1 MRRPYDVRP
10 VLTLL
15 RDYLQCWLKG
25 PPIYYAWMLF
35 LLAVVA
41 VGGIAYLSQ
50 LKGGLGVTAMTNQ
63 VSWGL
68 YISNFTFLVGVA
80 AAAVLLIIPAYVY
93 NWAPIKEIA
102 VLGEGLAVS
111 ALVMCMLFVTLD
123 LGRPERVW
131 HLLPVVG
138 RPNFPS
144 SMLVWDIIVL
154 TGYLLLNVGIPL
166 YVLVKIYSGRG
177 TKDWLI
183 MPLIFLSIPWAVGIH
198 TVTAFLYNGFGGRPF
213 WNAAILAPRFLA
225 SAFCSGPAIS
235 LLAFQVIRKFS
246 KFEVKDEALF
256 KIGEMICIA
265 MGLNLFLLGC
275 EVYKELYTGSI
286 HKSPIIYLY
295 AGLHGHSALVPW
307 IWTATGFNVL
317 AFFIFL
323 IPKTR
328 KNLVTLNLG
337 CLLIVGGVWIEKGMG
352 LIVPGFIPTPMGEI
366 WEYTPNRI
374 EILISA
380 GVFAVGLLIYTL
392 LLKVA
397 VAIETGEMRMAGVAA
412 ETLPHGSPTGH

>member
-1 MRRPYDVRP
+1 MKRGEEVHR
-10 VLTLL
+10 VLTLV

-35 LLAVVA
+35 LLVVAA

-50 LKGGLGVTAMTNQ
+50 LRGGLGVTAMTNQ

-131 HLLPVVG
+131 HLLPGVG

-154 TGYLLLNVGIPL
+154 TGYLLLNVSIPL
-166 YVLVKIYSGRG
+166 YILLKIYGGKG

-235 LLAFQVIRKFS
+235 LLAFQVIRRFS
-246 KFEVKDEALF
+246 KFKVKDEALF

-275 EVYKELYTGSI
+275 EVFKELYTGSI

-295 AGLHGHSALVPW
+295 TGLHGHSALVPW
-307 IWTATGFNVL
+307 IWTATIFNVL

-328 KNLVTLNLG
+328 KNWASLNLG
-337 CLLIVGGVWIEKGMG
+337 CLLIVVGVWIEKGMG
-352 LIVPGFIPTPMGEI
+352 LIIPGFIPTPMGEI

-380 GVFAVGLLIYTL
+380 GVFAIGLLIYTL

-397 VAIETGEMRMAGVAA
+397 VAIETGEMRMPGAAA
-412 ETLPHGSPTGH
+412 EGLSQGSAAGH

>member
-1 MRRPYDVRP
+1 MNRSDAIHKWIRLVS
-10 VLTLL
+10 
-15 RDYLQCWLKG
+15 DYLQCWIKG
-25 PPIYYAWMLF
+25 PPIYYAWLLF
-35 LLAVVA
+35 LSVFIA
-41 VGGIAYLSQ
+41 VGGITYLSQ
-50 LKGGLGVTAMTNQ
+50 LRGGLGVTAMTNQ

-93 NWAPIKEIA
+93 DWGPIKEIA

-111 ALVMCMLFVTLD
+111 ALIMCMLFVTLD
-123 LGRPERVW
+123 LGRPERFW
-131 HLLPVVG
+131 HLLPLVG
-138 RPNFPS
+138 KPNFPS

-154 TGYLLLNVGIPL
+154 TGYLLLNMGIPL
-166 YVLVKIYSGRG
+166 YILIKIYSGKG

-246 KFEVKDEALF
+246 RFKVKDEALF

-265 MGLNLFLLGC
+265 IGLNLFLLGC
-275 EVYKELYTGSI
+275 EVFKELYTGSI
-286 HKSPIIYLY
+286 HMSPVIYLY

-307 IWTATGFNVL
+307 IWTATAFNL
-317 AFFIFL
+317 IAFFIFL

-328 KNLVTLNLG
+328 KSFLSLNVG
-337 CLLIVGGVWIEKGMG
+337 CLLVVVGVWIEKGMG
-352 LIVPGFIPTPMGEI
+352 LIIPGFIPTPMGEI
-366 WEYTPNRI
+366 WEYTPNRT
-374 EILISA
+374 EILISV
-380 GVFAVGLLIYTL
+380 GVFAIGLFIYTL

-397 VAIETGEMRMAGVAA
+397 VAIETGEMRMPGVAA
-412 ETLPHGSPTGH
+412 GGFSHGNASGH

>member
-1 MRRPYDVRP
+1 MNGKGIVHNVFQLLGDYVR
-10 VLTLL
+10 
-15 RDYLQCWLKG
+15 CWFKG
-25 PPIYYAWMLF
+25 PPIYYAWMLS
-35 LLAVVA
+35 LLVVMA
-41 VGGIAYLSQ
+41 VGGVAYLSQ
-50 LKGGLGVTAMTNQ
+50 LREGLGVTAMTNQ

-93 NWAPIKEIA
+93 DWAPIKEIA

-111 ALVMCMLFVTLD
+111 ALIMCMIFVTLD

-131 HLLPVVG
+131 HLLPWIG
-138 RPNFPS
+138 KPNFPS

-154 TGYLLLNVGIPL
+154 TGYLLLNMGVPL
-166 YVLVKIYSGRG
+166 YILVMIYSRKE

-183 MPLIFLSIPWAVGIH
+183 LPLIFLSIPWAVGIH

-235 LLAFQVIRKFS
+235 LLAFQLIRKFT
-246 KFEVKDEALF
+246 KFKVKDEALF

-265 MGLNLFLLGC
+265 MALNLFLLGC
-275 EVYKELYTGSI
+275 EVFKELYTGSI
-286 HKSPIIYLY
+286 HKSPIVYLY

-307 IWTATGFNVL
+307 IWTATGFNML
-317 AFFIFL
+317 AFLIFL
-323 IPKTR
+323 VPKTR
-328 KNLVTLNLG
+328 KSFLTLNLG
-337 CLLIVGGVWIEKGMG
+337 CILIVLGVWIEKGMG

-374 EILISA
+374 EILVSA
-380 GVFAVGLLIYTL
+380 GVFAIGLFIYTL

-397 VAIETGEMRMAGVAA
+397 VAIETGEMKMPDVATQGFSHPSQAG
-412 ETLPHGSPTGH
+412 H

>member
-1 MRRPYDVRP
+1 MNGKGLVRN
-10 VLTLL
+10 VFQLL
-15 RDYLQCWLKG
+15 GDYSRCWLKG
-25 PPIYYAWMLF
+25 PPIYYVWMLS
-35 LLAVVA
+35 LLIVVA
-41 VGGIAYLSQ
+41 VGGVAYLSQ
-50 LKGGLGVTAMTNQ
+50 LREGLGITAMTNQ

-68 YISNFTFLVGVA
+68 YISNFTFMVGVA

-93 NWAPIKEIA
+93 DWAPIKEIA

-111 ALVMCMLFVTLD
+111 ALIMCMIFVTLD

-131 HLLPVVG
+131 HLLPLVG
-138 RPNFPS
+138 KPNFPS

-154 TGYLLLNVGIPL
+154 TGYLLLNMGVPL
-166 YVLVKIYSGRG
+166 YILVMIYSGKG

-235 LLAFQVIRKFS
+235 LLAFQAIRKFTRF
-246 KFEVKDEALF
+246 KVKDEALF

-265 MGLNLFLLGC
+265 IAINLFLLGC
-275 EVYKELYTGSI
+275 EIFKELYTGSI

-295 AGLHGHSALVPW
+295 VGLHGHSALVPW
-307 IWTATGFNVL
+307 IWTATGFNML
-317 AFFIFL
+317 AFLIFL
-323 IPKTR
+323 FPKTR
-328 KNLVTLNLG
+328 KSFLTLNLG
-337 CLLIVGGVWIEKGMG
+337 CILVVLGVWIEKGMG

-366 WEYTPNRI
+366 WEYTPNRS

-380 GVFAVGLLIYTL
+380 GVFAIGLFIYTL

-397 VAIETGEMRMAGVAA
+397 VAIETGEMKIPDAVTEDFSHASQAGR
-412 ETLPHGSPTGH
+412 

>member
-1 MRRPYDVRP
+1 MNGKGLVRN
-10 VLTLL
+10 VFQLL
-15 RDYLQCWLKG
+15 SDYARCWLKG
-25 PPIYYAWMLF
+25 PPIYYVWMLS
-35 LLAVVA
+35 LLIVVA
-41 VGGIAYLSQ
+41 VGGVAYLSQ
-50 LKGGLGVTAMTNQ
+50 LREGLGVTAMTNQ

-93 NWAPIKEIA
+93 DWAPIKEIA

-111 ALVMCMLFVTLD
+111 ALIMCMLFVTLD
-123 LGRPERVW
+123 LGRPERFW

-138 RPNFPS
+138 KPNFPS

-166 YVLVKIYSGRG
+166 YILVMIYSRKG
-177 TKDWLI
+177 TKDWFI

-235 LLAFQVIRKFS
+235 LLAFQLIRKFTR
-246 KFEVKDEALF
+246 FEVKDEALF

-265 MGLNLFLLGC
+265 IGLNLFLLGC
-275 EVYKELYTGSI
+275 EIFKELYTGSI

-295 AGLHGHSALVPW
+295 AGLDGHSALVPW
-307 IWTATGFNVL
+307 IWTATGFNML

-328 KNLVTLNLG
+328 KSFLTLNLG
-337 CLLIVGGVWIEKGMG
+337 CMLVVLGVWIEKGMG

-366 WEYTPNRI
+366 WEYTPNRT
-374 EILISA
+374 EVLISV
-380 GVFAVGLLIYTL
+380 GVFAIGLLIYTL

-397 VAIETGEMRMAGVAA
+397 VAIETGEMKMPDAVTQGSSQASQAG
-412 ETLPHGSPTGH
+412 H